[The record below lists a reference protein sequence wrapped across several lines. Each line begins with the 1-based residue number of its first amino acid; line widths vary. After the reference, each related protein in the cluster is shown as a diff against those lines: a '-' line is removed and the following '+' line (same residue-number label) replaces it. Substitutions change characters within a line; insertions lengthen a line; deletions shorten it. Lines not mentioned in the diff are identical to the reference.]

1 MKKIQKEISLTDYR
15 TDRHR
20 RVTVLGATSDAMPV
34 TSGVP
39 QGSLLGPAL
48 FLLFVNDLPES
59 VKSSHQD
66 IKVFNLRRL
75 KHRKTPLP
83 YKQI

>member
-1 MKKIQKEISLTDYR
+1 M
-15 TDRHR
+15 
-20 RVTVLGATSDAMPV
+20 AV

-59 VKSSHQD
+59 CVKSSSMAMYAD
-66 IKVFNLRRL
+66 DTKVFKAIRRL
-75 KHRKTPLP
+75 EDASALQTDLTQFTYLVDGLRTWV
-83 YKQI
+83 